1 MGGISMMLF
10 GIIASSGIRTL
21 VESGI
26 DYSDKRNLI
35 ISSVILVIG
44 IGGGKLFFPL
54 NDELNFNLEG
64 IALAALVGIILNL
77 ILPKSLDQGEEDASM
92 EAKREVKAGS

>member
-1 MGGISMMLF
+1 MMLF

-26 DYSDKRNLI
+26 DYSNKRNLI

-54 NDELNFNLEG
+54 SDELNFNLEG

-77 ILPKSLDQGEEDASM
+77 ILPKSLDRGEEGPSE
-92 EAKREVKAGS
+92 EAEPEAAARG